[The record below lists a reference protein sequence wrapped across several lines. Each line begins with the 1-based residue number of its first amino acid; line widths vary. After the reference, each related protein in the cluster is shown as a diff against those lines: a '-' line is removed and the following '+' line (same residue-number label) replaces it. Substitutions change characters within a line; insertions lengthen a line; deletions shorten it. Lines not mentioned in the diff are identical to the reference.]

1 MTTPAPEGRRP
12 GITGMLAIAAAVLLP
27 LGLAMILLGWYGA
40 AHTPYLFEQVPYLI
54 SGGLLGLGLAVVGAL
69 VYFGSWIA
77 RGNAEQH
84 DHNEKVAAL
93 LAEIRDE
100 LRGGSAPAP
109 APRTPANGHAKALA
123 PGALVATAKGGMIH
137 RPDCAVVAGREDLR
151 TVSADDTLA
160 PCSLCAPLEVDVVTA
175 H

>member
-1 MTTPAPEGRRP
+1 MTTPAPESRGL
-12 GITGMLAIAAAVLLP
+12 GISGMLAIAAAVLLP
-27 LGLAMILLGWYGA
+27 RGHAMILLGGCGA
-40 AHTPYLFEQVPYLI
+40 APTPARVEQVPDLN
-54 SGGLLGLGLAVVGAL
+54 SGGLLGLGLAVVGGL

-84 DHNEKVAAL
+84 AKNEQVVAL
-93 LAEIRDE
+93 LQEIRDE
-100 LRGGSAPAP
+100 LRATGAP
-109 APRTPANGHAKALA
+109 APRTPASNGHVRTAPT

-137 RPDCAVVAGREDLR
+137 RPDCAVVAGRSDLR

-160 PCSLCAPLEVDVVTA
+160 PCSLCTPLEVDVLA